1 MAAQQTLVRKI
12 TVGTPV
18 RRVVGA
24 QAQTLTDL
32 LDVNLR
38 NVQDGDAIVYDA
50 ATGKWKN
57 ESSISGGTF

>member
-24 QAQTLTDL
+24 QAQRLDDL
-32 LDVNLR
+32 LDVKIRLPEDGNILMFNPDTNTFE
-38 NVQDGDAIVYDA
+38 NVPEV
-50 ATGKWKN
+50 
-57 ESSISGGTF
+57 SGGTF

>member
-24 QAQTLTDL
+24 QAQRLDDL
-32 LDVNLR
+32 LDVKIQLP
-38 NVQDGDAIVYDA
+38 QDGNILMFNPDTNTFENVP
-50 ATGKWKN
+50 
-57 ESSISGGTF
+57 EVSGGTF